1 MRIFALILMILFVG
15 FAAVQYNDP
24 DPYLWIPIY
33 LFPAIISGFIFSG
46 RKVSPF
52 ILIFGA
58 LAFLLFSYFQWPAH
72 WEGVAL
78 KNGMKDINIEEGRE
92 ALGLIICAGA
102 LLLYWVYLTRF
113 KKEAATH
120 ATGGTLSR
128 S

>member
-1 MRIFALILMILFVG
+1 MRVFAFLLVLLFLG

-33 LFPAIISGFIFSG
+33 LFPAVISAVIFTG
-46 RKVSPF
+46 RRVPP
-52 ILIFGA
+52 LLLALGA
-58 LAFLLFSYFQWPAH
+58 IVFLVFSYFQWPAH

-92 ALGLIICAGA
+92 ALGLIICAAA

-113 KKEAATH
+113 KVKAPEHVAH
-120 ATGGTLSR
+120 
-128 S
+128 